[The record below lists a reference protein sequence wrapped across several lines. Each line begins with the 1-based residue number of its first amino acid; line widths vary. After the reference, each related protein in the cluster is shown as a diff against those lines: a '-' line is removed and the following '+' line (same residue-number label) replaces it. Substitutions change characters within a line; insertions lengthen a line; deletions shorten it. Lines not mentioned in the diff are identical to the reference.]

1 MAKQEVNIGVEGND
15 GTGDSIRE
23 SFRKTNENFQELY
36 AVFGQGG
43 QIGFTTLG
51 DTPDTLE
58 GGKIITTNSTG
69 TEIIYSTI
77 ASDTELGAQND
88 SITVDTTSVPGKLI
102 LSTVFRAIVDDNVAP
117 SFGAHVDAGGFALAG
132 VAITESAANS
142 LNNQPGK
149 TTNYSIDDLVIT
161 RGYADRRYITSGL
174 PIRIQAEPPGRTQY
188 VKNITAY
195 VDGNAFISGHGFDSG
210 ANGTAFIFQS
220 EDTDP
225 SGLVSGTTYF
235 IRYATDD
242 QLSFFATREEAVTES
257 ITEAAANKISVAG
270 TISAS
275 DTHTITDAGFDS
287 TLTGNFLKDVGM
299 PRESIVRRQGDE
311 MEGPLFLNDHPGDL
325 KGDGTPNGPV
335 DLQAATKYYVD
346 NTSYSS
352 PEVLHVSTIGDDSMQ
367 GVPAG
372 KEGTSDI
379 YAFRT
384 INAAARRAEELI
396 KTAPEEPGPYFQTL
410 AHTTGGVTTDCVT
423 DTQGVENPASPIT
436 NATLKLN
443 KDFLINEVSAYIKF
457 NYPNFTYNVDTC
469 KRDLGLIIDSLRI
482 DANRGTNANSLT
494 RTAAERYYSSVSGR
508 IAITTQLKQTKD
520 AFRFLGELLVDAV
533 LQNKRLNEKPLL
545 ATNDGL
551 TAYDGTNPATA
562 KTQSDHGLV
571 DKNIIEF
578 FDVSGGQSTI
588 NGESLFVKVIDSTT
602 VELFTDEDLTIPF
615 DNSLFGSYGGV
626 GSFGLRYQTKFSQDR
641 SGTQVSDGVV
651 GGAEPNA
658 AAGINN
664 NVVLLNN
671 IIENGI
677 NVGADIVFGSR
688 YFLTVDNNTSGFI
701 DQTNPD
707 NVDALPGKV
716 IKGKRSGAVGRIIT
730 FSQTTNETTFFMQL
744 LEPIEF
750 DATQDNAT
758 QAPGEEL
765 EMGNFVK
772 AKQLTIR
779 VETGIYEEDYPIR
792 LPNNVSLKGDEFRRV
807 IIRPKNRVSQ
817 SKWAQTYF
825 YRDREFDGNTILTT
839 GTPFTNQSGE
849 VTGFFGFN
857 YLNDNTRSI
866 NVGPSVNNLGKYLKS
881 AAIIKSNKEF
891 IIDEVIAFINANFVN
906 TGYTYDEAKCRRDS
920 AIILEGAGYDIAF
933 GTNYNAVT
941 NGLAYQRANSAY
953 VLSDQFNATVQA
965 ITFLRDGAQTLATN
979 GGGDATTNTR
989 LLAYFNEIIDII
1001 TNGAE
1006 STDQSADPLVFPAPG
1021 ALPTTDADDA
1031 ASRLQLN
1038 RDFLAEEVVAF
1049 VNANGPAAGYSQ
1061 AKCLRDA
1068 KYLVDGLTYDILYGG
1083 NYASRIV
1090 AESYFEGAVAQ
1101 LPVAQ
1106 QAKTV
1111 AAYQHISGVISNVVQ
1126 GVVITPTTGNTE
1138 NQSTAGN
1145 NATATEA
1152 TQLDTLITIVT
1163 DVITANGIGGL
1174 PAEVFPVV
1182 TNESAA
1188 EQAAKAAIDA
1198 GASALI
1204 DDVIDFIDSNFLNFV
1219 YNEAKCRRDTGYI
1232 VDGLIKDLQRGG
1244 KEFAL
1249 ENQGEYFSAYVGNG
1263 FSGQENET
1271 AAAIGHIST
1280 LAAQLVQGIAPSK
1293 SAGTNFDPD
1302 ISLGASTTIW
1312 ATDVTYE
1319 QGAFVQRGTGGG
1331 ARYYRA
1337 LTAHTSSSADE
1348 VTEVN
1353 TGNIVLTD
1361 DKWVEVVNDVS
1372 VIGALIDIVQ
1382 FGLEQ
1387 PSVWNP
1393 PLRNDQMDVFLM
1405 DDATI
1410 VRNVTVQGHGGFMCV
1425 LDPDGQV
1432 LTKSPYIQTASSFSK
1447 SENKKVFRGG
1457 MYVDAYCGNIPM
1469 RILANSGDST
1479 TVNISGGNVALGPFA
1494 IGVESLDVGGEPQGL
1509 KLRLPQ
1515 LPAPFYFEGVRYQ
1528 VNAISNYDSGLGR
1541 AVLYL
1546 DPNSNNGNGYTKAGT
1561 DSPGDPG
1568 HDVNDTIQD
1577 IFLQTAGNRSILG
1590 NDFTNIND
1598 LAYALVTN
1606 NGAFSEMVSMFTYY
1620 THAAYYAA
1628 NGSEIRSLNGSNG
1641 YGNFGLVAEGADPN
1655 EIPDQVVTSRDQV
1668 QSVKA
1673 FTYPTGSFTNDL
1685 QDVTL
1690 TAYDFR
1696 ERPLK
1701 NSFIFIDHPTAGPL
1715 NYKITNVQNLS
1726 TPDNDGVSGA
1736 GGAPVATGID
1746 TLDATIGTGAGFTGT
1761 LPGATGIFLDQ
1772 PMFSATGSGTGARFN
1787 VTITGATTAQITI
1800 ANSGSGFAVND
1811 DIVIAGTSIGGTSPA
1826 NDITVKVATVYNT
1839 TAGTFNN
1846 DIYRL
1851 SIQEGSSNN
1860 DFFPDLQEALAHN
1873 DIIEYRH
1880 GETLI
1885 FDGVNNQNITE
1896 RPSTAINF
1904 DESDLV
1910 TYRSTGFTTKDDQN
1924 LDLSSTEIKAV
1935 FDTDFQYVP
1944 ITLDPANNALQASL
1958 VGGTGQMGAN
1968 ATDTYMAI
1976 NEITETADALRVV
1989 IDSTDGTSQT
1999 IKRPGDAGY
2008 SGGMIFTY
2016 GSRTLQIIEYGAVF
2030 AGAINT
2036 VTVAGGTN
2044 VITVNTT
2051 AAHNLVN
2058 GQKVKFYDVEG
2069 MTQLNAVEF
2078 FIGNA
2083 TSNEF
2088 ELFDD
2093 QALSVP
2099 TNGSTFGAHVV
2110 GTGTFERVDSPH
2122 YIKTQAIGASDVT
2135 GDTSNNIGA
2144 ATTARDILAG
2154 LIGGTTA
2161 EITVAIS
2168 LLRATGHDF
2177 TEIGTGGFNT
2187 SNYPNVLLGEPIG
2200 GALSKAGYYTDADN
2214 ATSSQVWERRKGRV
2228 FFITSDN
2235 DGFFRVGKF
2244 FVVDQSTGSITFAGE
2259 VGISRAASLGFKEG
2273 VTIDEF
2279 SNDELFTDLSD
2290 TAVPT
2295 EKAIANYVSRR
2306 LGHDGTAQLTGAN
2319 RFDPGF
2325 MALNGSTAMEATMDM
2340 SSNKIANLLDPTD
2353 ANDAVTKDYLDQAVS
2368 SYDEFEDLRNVTK
2381 YSVLPANQTKQLIT
2395 YSGFRRIV
2403 VEPESSTLF
2412 DPSSANL
2419 ELTGAGGA
2427 TGTLIAREARFDKV
2441 RNENVVILT
2450 YNPGPTDFTNL
2461 GSVQQTS
2468 PSVSSPILE
2477 APIDEIVNAVE
2488 ATDSDIELT
2497 VTRGASSTLWDLQIA
2512 DDTIIDSDVHLP
2524 VDNIE
2529 FTTLGI
2535 TQQKLNMNKATATA
2549 AAPTGT
2555 EQAKQATLGVAG
2567 FDSDDF
2573 EVTDGWVTLAENQ
2586 VDLEDLPELDQ
2597 YQIIGR
2603 TTAGVGDP
2611 EIDTY
2616 ANVID
2621 KGLGLADGDFSAVQA
2636 YGNPVNDPGQALV
2649 KTGNGAYTSSEI
2661 AYNNEA
2667 TSIAKR
2673 RNDGSLQATSFI
2685 IGGSESNVILS
2696 ENSNTLTFSTPE
2708 GGTILTAIGSSKPAL
2723 NTGGAINV
2731 GDIPAIVES
2740 DFHKNSTYGT
2750 VGGAAGSTTETS
2762 SIAARWMYSNFLQ
2775 AADDLGSGGTGIGL
2789 GGGTGFSAGG
2799 ADVVTFVTGGNVEA
2813 RATTVGLETD
2823 DLRSLTTDTNLT
2835 LSANGT
2841 GTVRVADTMTV
2852 TGQITG
2858 TIDNADNINIDEKND
2873 SVNYQVTFSTANGT
2887 GYQRQ
2892 FIDTDNAHFT
2902 YNPSTQTLSG
2912 VRGLSTGGATTTGTV
2927 TGRWSL
2933 STNSRFEA
2941 TYADLGE
2948 YYEGDTEYEVG
2959 TVVVFGG
2966 DKEVTISTEHK
2977 TTKVAGV
2984 VSDQSAYTM
2993 NQDCEGIK
3001 TLVALQGKVP
3011 VNVIGK
3017 VEKGDMLVA
3026 SSIPGY
3032 AVVDNDP
3039 KVGSVIGKAI
3049 GSKDDTERGT
3059 VHAVVG
3065 RV

>member
-1 MAKQEVNIGVEGND
+1 MAKQDVNIGVEGND

-23 SFRKTNENFQELY
+23 SFRKVNENFQELY

-51 DTPDTLE
+51 DTPNTIE
-58 GGKIITTNSTG
+58 PSKIITTNSTG
-69 TEIIYSTI
+69 TDIIYSTI
-77 ASDTELGAQND
+77 GSNTDLGDQTD
-88 SITVDTTSVPGKLI
+88 SVSVDTTSVPGKII
-102 LSTVFRAIVDDNVAP
+102 LTTTFSAIVDDNIAP
-117 SFGAHVDAGGFALAG
+117 TFGAHVDGGGFALAG

-174 PIRIQAEPPGRTQY
+174 PIRIQAEPADRSGYIKTIASY
-188 VKNITAY
+188 L
-195 VDGNAFISGHGFDSG
+195 DGNLFIPGHGFDSG
-210 ANGTAFIFQS
+210 ANGTAFIFQA

-225 SGLVSGTTYF
+225 SGITSGTTYF

-242 QLSFFATREEAVTES
+242 QLSLFNTREEAVTES
-257 ITEAAANKISVAG
+257 ITEAAATRISVAG
-270 TISAS
+270 TISAN

-287 TLTGNFLKDVGM
+287 TLEGNFLKDVGM
-299 PRESIVRRQGDE
+299 PRESIVRRQGDD
-311 MEGPLFLNDHPGDL
+311 MTGALYLHDHPGDL

-352 PEVLHVSTIGDDSMQ
+352 PTVLNVSTNGDDSMQ
-367 GVPAG
+367 GVPSG

-410 AHTTGGVTTDCVT
+410 AHTTGGVTTDCIV
-423 DTQGVENPASPIT
+423 DTQGVENGVAPIT

-443 KDFLINEVSAYIKF
+443 KDFIVNEVSAYIRF
-457 NYPNFTYNVDTC
+457 TYPNFTYNVETC
-469 KRDLGLIIDSLRI
+469 KRDLGLIVDSLRI
-482 DANRGTNANSLT
+482 DANRGNNANSLT

-520 AFRFLGELLVDAV
+520 AFRFLGQLIDEAV
-533 LQNKRLNEKPLL
+533 LQNAKLNTKPLI
-545 ATNDGL
+545 ATSEGL

-578 FDVSGGQSTI
+578 FDVSGGQATI
-588 NGESLFVKVIDSTT
+588 NGQSIYVKVIDATT
-602 VELFTDEDLTIPF
+602 IELFANEDLTVPF
-615 DNSLFGSYGGV
+615 DNSSYGSYAGV
-626 GSFGLRYQTKFSQDR
+626 GSFGLKYQTKFAQDT
-641 SGTQVSDGVV
+641 SGTQVSDGAG
-651 GGAEPNA
+651 GGAEPNS
-658 AAGINN
+658 AAGIAN

-677 NVGADIVFGSR
+677 DVGADIVYGSR

-744 LEPIEF
+744 LEPKEF

-772 AKQLTIR
+772 AKQVTIR

-807 IIRPKNRVSQ
+807 IIRPKQRVSQ

-825 YRDREFDGNTILTT
+825 YRDREFDGNTIITT

-857 YLNDNTRSI
+857 YLTDNTRGIQVGS
-866 NVGPSVNNLGKYLKS
+866 NVSNLGKYNKTAS
-881 AAIIKSNKEF
+881 IIKSNKEF
-891 IIDEVIAFINANFVN
+891 IIDEVIAFINTNFVN
-906 TGYTYDEAKCRRDS
+906 TGFSYDESKCRRDS
-920 AIILEGAGYDIAF
+920 AIILEGAGFDIAF

-979 GGGDATTNTR
+979 GGGDTTTNTR

-1001 TNGAE
+1001 TNGTV
-1006 STDQSADPLVFPAPG
+1006 STDTAADALVFPAPG

-1031 ASRLQLN
+1031 ASRLQAN
-1038 RDFLAEEVVAF
+1038 RDFLAAEIVAF
-1049 VNANGPAAGYSQ
+1049 VNDNSPPAGYNQ

-1090 AESYFEGAVAQ
+1090 AESYFEGATAQ

-1111 AAYQHISGVISNVVQ
+1111 AAYQHISGVIDDVIQ
-1126 GVVITPTTGNTE
+1126 GVSVTPTTGNTE
-1138 NQSTAGN
+1138 TQSTTGN
-1145 NATATEA
+1145 DATATEA
-1152 TQLDTLITIVT
+1152 TQIDTLITIVT

-1174 PAEVFPVV
+1174 PAEVMPVV
-1182 TNESAA
+1182 TNESAT

-1232 VDGLIKDLQRGG
+1232 VDGVIKDLQRGG
-1244 KEFAL
+1244 REFAL
-1249 ENQGEYFSAYVGNG
+1249 ENQGQYYNAYVGNG
-1263 FSGQENET
+1263 FAGQENET

-1280 LAAQLVQGIAPSK
+1280 LAAQLVQGIAPTK

-1302 ISLGASTTIW
+1302 ISQGPSFTTW
-1312 ATDVTYE
+1312 TTDTIYA
-1319 QGAFVQRGTGGG
+1319 QGDFVVRGTGGG
-1331 ARYYRA
+1331 SRYYRS

-1348 VTEVN
+1348 VTEAG
-1353 TGNIVLTD
+1353 TGNIILTE
-1361 DKWVEVVNDVS
+1361 DKWIEVTYDVTL
-1372 VIGALIDIVQ
+1372 IGQLIDIVQ
-1382 FGLEQ
+1382 LPLES
-1387 PSVWNP
+1387 PSTYNP
-1393 PLRNDQMDVFLM
+1393 PKRNDEMDVFLM

-1432 LTKSPYIQTASSFSK
+1432 LTKSPYIQTASSFSL
-1447 SENKKVFRGG
+1447 SANKKAFRGG

-1469 RILANSGDST
+1469 RILANSGNST
-1479 TVNISGGNVALGPFA
+1479 DVGVSGGNVTLDSFSIA
-1494 IGVESLDVGGEPQGL
+1494 VESLDVGGEPQGL

-1515 LPAPFYFEGVRYQ
+1515 LPAPFYFEGIRYQ

-1546 DPNSNNGNGYTKAGT
+1546 DPNSNSGNGYVKTGT
-1561 DSPGDPG
+1561 DVPGDPG
-1568 HDVNDTIQD
+1568 HAVDDVVQD

-1590 NDFTNIND
+1590 NDFTQIND
-1598 LAYALVTN
+1598 LGYGLVTN

-1655 EIPDQVVTSRDQV
+1655 EIPDQVVTSRDTGQT
-1668 QSVKA
+1668 VKA
-1673 FTYPTGSFTNDL
+1673 FTYSTGGFTNALADTSFT
-1685 QDVTL
+1685 V
-1690 TAYDFR
+1690 YDFK

-1701 NSFIFIDHPTAGPL
+1701 NSFVTIDHPTAGPL
-1715 NYKITNVQNLS
+1715 NYKITNIQNLS
-1726 TPDNDGVSGA
+1726 TPNNDGVTGA
-1736 GGAPVATGID
+1736 EGSPVATGINALD
-1746 TLDATIGTGAGFTGT
+1746 TTIGGGNGFTGT
-1761 LPGATGIFLDQ
+1761 LPAVSGIFLDKPQ
-1772 PMFSATGSGTGARFN
+1772 KSATGSGTGARFN
-1787 VTITGATTAQITI
+1787 ITIAGGNATITL
-1800 ANSGSGFAVND
+1800 ANSGSNFSIND
-1811 DIVIAGTSIGGTSPA
+1811 DIVIDGADIGGVSVT
-1826 NDITVKVATVYNT
+1826 NDITVKVLLVYET
-1839 TAGTFNN
+1839 TQGTFSN

-1851 SIQEGSSNN
+1851 TIQEGSSNN

-1873 DIIEYRH
+1873 SFVEYRH

-1885 FDGVNNQNITE
+1885 FNGVASQSITE

-1904 DESDLV
+1904 DESDLT

-1924 LDLSSTEIKAV
+1924 LDLLSTEIKAV
-1935 FDTDFQYVP
+1935 FDTDFKYVELE
-1944 ITLDPANNALQASL
+1944 LDPANNTTNANL
-1958 VGGTGQMGAN
+1958 VGGSGTMGAATTDN
-1968 ATDTYMAI
+1968 YMSVKPLSNPLDVTRIVQDATDPL
-1976 NEITETADALRVV
+1976 N
-1989 IDSTDGTSQT
+1989 QT
-1999 IKRPGDAGY
+1999 ILSPGDVGY
-2008 SGGMIFTY
+2008 TGGMIFPY
-2016 GSRTLQIIEYGAVF
+2016 GSRKLQIIEYGAVF
-2030 AGAINT
+2030 TGSINT
-2036 VTVAGGTN
+2036 LLIDGPTGE
-2044 VITVNTT
+2044 ITINTST
-2051 AAHNLVN
+2051 AHNLTN
-2058 GQKVKFYDVEG
+2058 GDKVLFTG
-2069 MTQLNAVEF
+2069 LQGTTQLNGVEKWV
-2078 FIGNA
+2078 GDV

-2088 ELFDD
+2088 VLYDD
-2093 QALSVP
+2093 AGQTTA
-2099 TNGSTFGAHVV
+2099 TNGGSFDPHVP
-2110 GTGTFERVDSPH
+2110 GTGTYTKTDSSY
-2122 YIKTQAIGASDVT
+2122 YIKVQAITADDVT
-2135 GDTSNNIGA
+2135 GDTTNDIGTI
-2144 ATTARDILAG
+2144 TTDRSVFAG
-2154 LIGGTTA
+2154 IIKGTTA

-2200 GALSKAGYYTDADN
+2200 GASAKAGYYTDADDAN
-2214 ATSSQVWERRKGRV
+2214 SSQVWERRKGRV

-2306 LGHDGTAQLTGAN
+2306 LGHNGSAQLTGAN
-2319 RFDPGF
+2319 RINPGF
-2325 MALNGSTAMEATMDM
+2325 VALNGSTAMEANMDM
-2340 SSNKIANLLDPTD
+2340 GSNKIANLLDPTD

-2381 YSVLPANQTKQLIT
+2381 SVVSTVNKTKQLIT
-2395 YSGFRRIV
+2395 YSGVRRIV

-2412 DPSSANL
+2412 DPASANL
-2419 ELTGAGGA
+2419 ALTGAAGA
-2427 TGTLIAREARFDKV
+2427 TGTLIDREARFDKV

-2450 YNPGPTDFTNL
+2450 YIPGPTDFTNL

-2468 PSVSSPILE
+2468 PSVSSAILE
-2477 APIDEIVNAVE
+2477 APIDEIVNATE

-2497 VTRGASSTLWDLQIA
+2497 ITRGASSSEWDLQIA

-2524 VDNIE
+2524 INNTE

-2573 EVTDGWVTLAENQ
+2573 TVTDGWVTLKENE
-2586 VDLEDLPELDQ
+2586 VDLDDLPTLTQ
-2597 YQIIGR
+2597 YQLFGR
-2603 TTAGVGDP
+2603 TTNSSGSP

-2616 ANVID
+2616 ANVVD

-2649 KTGNGAYTSSEI
+2649 KTGAGTYTTSEI

-2685 IGGSESNVILS
+2685 IGGNATNTVLSES
-2696 ENSNTLTFSTPE
+2696 SNTLTFSTPE
-2708 GGTILTAIGSSKPAL
+2708 GGTILTAIGSSKPAM

-2731 GDIPAIVES
+2731 GDTPSIVES
-2740 DFHKNSTYGT
+2740 EIHKNSPYGT

-2762 SIAARWMYSNFLQ
+2762 SIASRWMYTSFIE
-2775 AADDLGSGGTGIGL
+2775 AANELGVGGTGIGL
-2789 GGGTGFSAGG
+2789 GTNTGFSDGG
-2799 ADVVTFVTGGNVEA
+2799 ADVITFVTGGNVEA
-2813 RATTVGLETD
+2813 RATTAGLEAD
-2823 DLRSLTTDTNLT
+2823 DLRSLTANTNLT

-2892 FIDTDNAHFT
+2892 YIDTDNAHFT

-2912 VRGLSTGGATTTGTV
+2912 VRGLSTGAATTTGTI

-2941 TYADLGE
+2941 TYADLAE
-2948 YYEGDTEYEVG
+2948 YYEGDKEYEVG
-2959 TVVVFGG
+2959 TVIIFGG
-2966 DKEVTISTEHK
+2966 DKEVTMSNEHRS
-2977 TTKVAGV
+2977 TKVAGV

-2993 NQDCEGIK
+2993 NQDCQGIR

-3026 SSIPGY
+3026 SAIPGY

-3049 GSKDDTERGT
+3049 GSKDDTEKGT